1 MSYEPALL
9 QMLLAQH
16 PVVERRI
23 ANAQVRALRE
33 AHVFEGSPAGE
44 HLRYGVGRRLAIL
57 RRSISKI
64 FEIFPPDSTTP
75 LGTDSISDVQ
85 INLHGFIINLS
96 GIFDN
101 LAWAFKYRHDLPIH
115 QNSVGLFRRET
126 IAFLPSQI
134 RDDLASE
141 DLQQW
146 QRDYLKSYRDSLAH
160 RIPVYVPP
168 GVLNEG
174 EGRRWNEIEALER
187 QAVAD
192 GNIHQA
198 LNYSETKRT
207 IGRPAFF
214 FLHSDHEGA
223 PSRAIALHPQILS
236 DAVTVIEFCDVFFDH
251 WHSVA
256 EQS

>member
-9 QMLLAQH
+9 HMILTEH

-23 ANAQVRALRE
+23 ASAQVRALGE
-33 AHVFEGSPAGE
+33 AHVFQGTPAGE
-44 HLRYGVGRRLAIL
+44 HLRYGVGRRLAVL

-64 FEIFPPDSTTP
+64 FEIFPPDSNTP

-85 INLHGFIINLS
+85 INLHGFMINLS

-101 LAWAFKYRHDLPIH
+101 LAWAFKYRHDLPIP

-134 RDDLASE
+134 RDDLGSD
-141 DLQQW
+141 DLQLW
-146 QRDYLKSYRDSLAH
+146 QKDYLKVYRDSLAH
-160 RIPVYVPP
+160 RIPMYVPP
-168 GVLNEG
+168 AVFNDH
-174 EGRRWNEIEALER
+174 EGRRWNELEALER
-187 QAVAD
+187 HAVAD
-192 GNIHQA
+192 GNFHQA
-198 LNYSETKRT
+198 LNYSETKKT
-207 IGRPAFF
+207 IGSPAFF

-236 DAVTVIEFCDVFFDH
+236 DAVTVIEVCNNFFDH

-256 EQS
+256 EQR